1 MSPRANLS
9 KQTVVQAAADLINAE
24 GLEALSLG
32 RLAKEL
38 GIRTPSL
45 YNHVDGLPGLM
56 RDLSIL
62 NAHNLADRISGA
74 AIGQSGAEA
83 VMAIMQ
89 AMRTYIKECPGLYMS
104 TVRAAGTHPEAN
116 PELEQEE
123 KRSVKVGM
131 AVMASFGLEEE
142 KAIHALRGLRSLV
155 HGFATLE
162 ISGGFGIPLDL
173 DESFSRLVDL
183 FISGLEQQS
192 KHIMEMGRWK
202 RSKG

>member
-1 MSPRANLS
+1 MSPRANLT
-9 KQTVVQAAADLINAE
+9 KDIVVQAAANLINAE

-38 GIRTPSL
+38 GVRTPSL

-62 NAHNLADRISGA
+62 NARNLAERISEA
-74 AIGQSGAEA
+74 AIGQSGSEA
-83 VMAIMQ
+83 VRAIMH
-89 AMRTYIKECPGLYMS
+89 AIRAYIKEYPGLYLS
-104 TVRAAGTHPEAN
+104 TVRASGTQPEDN

-123 KRSVKVGM
+123 ARSVKVGM
-131 AVMASFGLEEE
+131 AVMASFGLEENE
-142 KAIHALRGLRSLV
+142 AIHALRGLRSVV

-162 ISGGFGIPLDL
+162 ISGGFGIPLEL

-183 FISGLEQQS
+183 FIVGLEEQ
-192 KHIMEMGRWK
+192 KLNG
-202 RSKG
+202 

>member
-1 MSPRANLS
+1 MSPRSNLT

-56 RDLSIL
+56 RELSIL
-62 NAHNLADRISGA
+62 NARNLADHISEA
-74 AIGQSGAEA
+74 AIGQSGPEAIKA
-83 VMAIMQ
+83 VMQ
-89 AMRTYIKECPGLYMS
+89 VMRAYIKESPGLYLS
-104 TVRAAGTHPEAN
+104 TVRASGTQAEVD

-123 KRSVKVGM
+123 ARSVKVGIALM
-131 AVMASFGLEEE
+131 SAFGLQGEE
-142 KAIHALRGLRSLV
+142 AIHAIRGLRSLV

-162 ISGGFGIPLDL
+162 ISGGFGMPMDL
-173 DESFSRLVDL
+173 DESFTRLVDL
-183 FISGLEQQS
+183 FIAGLERQ
-192 KHIMEMGRWK
+192 KLNG
-202 RSKG
+202 

>member
-1 MSPRANLS
+1 MSPRANLT

-56 RDLSIL
+56 RELSIL
-62 NAHNLADRISGA
+62 NTRNLADRISEA
-74 AIGQSGAEA
+74 AIGQSGPEA
-83 VMAIMQ
+83 VRAIIQ
-89 AMRTYIKECPGLYMS
+89 AMRAYIKGYPGLYLS
-104 TVRAAGTHPEAN
+104 TVRASGTQPEVD

-123 KRSVKVGM
+123 ARSVKVGI
-131 AVMASFGLEEE
+131 AVMASFGLEENE
-142 KAIHALRGLRSLV
+142 AIHALRGLRSVV

-162 ISGGFGIPLDL
+162 ISGGFGMPLDL
-173 DESFSRLVDL
+173 DESFSRLVEL
-183 FISGLEQQS
+183 FIVGLEQQ
-192 KHIMEMGRWK
+192 KING
-202 RSKG
+202 